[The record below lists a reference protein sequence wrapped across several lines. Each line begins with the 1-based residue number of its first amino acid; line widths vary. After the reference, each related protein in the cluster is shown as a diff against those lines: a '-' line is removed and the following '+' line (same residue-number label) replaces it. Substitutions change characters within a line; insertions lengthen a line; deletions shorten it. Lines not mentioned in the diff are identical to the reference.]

1 MKVAFLGPSGTF
13 SEEVLNKIYKKDIKK
28 IPYKTI
34 TDVVKALI
42 HNEVDY
48 SVVPIENSTEGC
60 VTETLDT
67 IIENKDIEIKEQY
80 ILKIKHNLLAKK
92 QYKLKDIKE
101 IYSHPQALAQCRNF
115 IEENLKDINIYET
128 TSTAESAKIV
138 KEKEYTACIAN
149 TTCKEVYNLE
159 LLKENIQDNN
169 NNETRFWVLG
179 KNIKN
184 KKENIMTIIFTT
196 KDKPGALYQVLGI
209 FDKYNLNLTK
219 IESRPAKTKLG
230 EYYFWIDIDIKDK
243 SYNKALIELQ
253 NSVRLLR
260 ILGKY

>member
-13 SEEVLNKIYKKDIKK
+13 SEEVVNKLYKEDIEK

-42 HNEVDY
+42 NDEVGY
-48 SVVPIENSTEGC
+48 SIVPIENSTEGC

-67 IIENKDIEIKEQY
+67 IIENKDVEIKEQY
-80 ILKIKHNLLAKK
+80 ILKIKHNLLAKEN
-92 QYKLKDIKE
+92 YNLKDIKE

-115 IEENLKDINIYET
+115 IDKNLKNAKIYET
-128 TSTAESAKIV
+128 TSTGNSAQIV
-138 KEKEYTACIAN
+138 KEKKYTACIAN
-149 TTCKEVYNLE
+149 TTCKDLYNLC
-159 LLKENIQDNN
+159 LLKENIQDKN
-169 NNETRFWVLG
+169 NNETRFFILG

-184 KKENIMTIIFTT
+184 NKGTTMAIIFTT
-196 KDKPGALYQVLGI
+196 KDEPGALYKVLGI
-209 FDKYNLNLTK
+209 FNKYNLNLTK
-219 IESRPAKTKLG
+219 IESRPTKTKLG

-243 SYNKALIELQ
+243 DYTKALDELKD
-253 NSVRLLR
+253 SVRLLR